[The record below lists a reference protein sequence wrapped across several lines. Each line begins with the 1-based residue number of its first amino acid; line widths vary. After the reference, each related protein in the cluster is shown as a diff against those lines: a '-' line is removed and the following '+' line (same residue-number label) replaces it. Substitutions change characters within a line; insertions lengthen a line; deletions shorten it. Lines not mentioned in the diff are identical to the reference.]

1 MTVTAAAPPAGQRS
15 PWRVRIVLGAAL
27 VALVTAAIFVLNGTG
42 PSGPKIPL
50 DPDGAY
56 PDGTRAL
63 AVLLGNH
70 GHPLTEVDTIDETLT
85 GASDGDVTI
94 VVAFPYNLGRDSL
107 RKLADLPDTVRVV
120 FLQPDTFTLDD
131 LDVGVGIDTAS
142 LNDTTE
148 PDCGLAEARSA
159 GNAEM
164 GGYHYVAE
172 GGTTLTACYDRTLA
186 VLDRPSK
193 AELVFVGAADA
204 MTNKHLAEHG
214 NAALSLGLLSAHRG
228 VVWMQRVTPEAIAQD
243 EPRSLTD
250 LLPGWIPTT
259 LWMLLAAGVLAAFWR
274 GRRLSAPIAEPL
286 PVIVRSTETVE
297 GRARLYQRARARP
310 EAAEALRGAAL
321 ARLLPVIGL
330 GSHPEPREVCDAVA
344 DRSGWPAATVGQ
356 HLYGPPPADDQALVV
371 LADALDALV
380 TAVMSPTRRPGTTT
394 DEGQPS

>member
-1 MTVTAAAPPAGQRS
+1 MTTTATPPAVRS
-15 PWRVRIVLGAAL
+15 PWRVRIVLGTAL
-27 VALVTAAIFVLNGTG
+27 VALVAVAIIVLNSTG
-42 PSGPKIPL
+42 PSGQKVPL

-56 PDGTRAL
+56 PEGTRAL

-70 GHPLTEVDTIDETLT
+70 GHPLTEVDTTDETLT

-94 VVAFPYNLGRDSL
+94 VVAYPYNLGKESL

-131 LDVGVGIDTAS
+131 LDVGVGVGTVS
-142 LNDTTE
+142 LTDTTE
-148 PDCGLAEARSA
+148 PNCGLPEARSA
-159 GNAEM
+159 GNADA
-164 GGYHYVAE
+164 GGYHFTGDGLTTCY
-172 GGTTLTACYDRTLA
+172 GGTLA

-204 MTNKHLAEHG
+204 LTNEHLAEHG

-228 VVWMQRVTPEAIAQD
+228 VIWLQRVTPEAIAQD

-286 PVIVRSTETVE
+286 PVVVRSTETVE
-297 GRARLYQRARARP
+297 GRARLYQRAKARP

-321 ARLLPVIGL
+321 ARLLPVLGL
-330 GSHPEPREVCDAVA
+330 GSHPELREVCDAVA

-356 HLYGPPPADDQALVV
+356 HLYGPPPADDHGLVV

-380 TAVMSPTRRPGTTT
+380 SAVTSPTRTSVTNP
-394 DEGQPS
+394 DEGQQS